1 VNEAET
7 KNQKPETRNQNQ
19 RVFWLAV
26 SVRSFFWFLVSSF
39 TKGGDRPMR
48 KIILAIGAWIVAIT
62 AAHSV
67 LNVNWQVLMNDRLPE
82 ATRKLNVGY
91 IPVT

>member
-1 VNEAET
+1 
-7 KNQKPETRNQNQ
+7 
-19 RVFWLAV
+19 
-26 SVRSFFWFLVSSF
+26 
-39 TKGGDRPMR
+39 MR
-48 KIILAIGAWIVAIT
+48 KIVVAIGAWIVAIT

-82 ATRKLNVGY
+82 ADRKLNVAY